1 MELDWLSK
9 SELWKYKV
17 GVKQKLRNTTNIFV
31 YILKNYLVWF
41 MDMSVPVCVY
51 NENMSEKW

>member
-9 SELWKYKV
+9 SERWKYKV

-31 YILKNYLVWF
+31 YILKNYY
-41 MDMSVPVCVY
+41 SVVYGYVCTCVCL
-51 NENMSEKW
+51 